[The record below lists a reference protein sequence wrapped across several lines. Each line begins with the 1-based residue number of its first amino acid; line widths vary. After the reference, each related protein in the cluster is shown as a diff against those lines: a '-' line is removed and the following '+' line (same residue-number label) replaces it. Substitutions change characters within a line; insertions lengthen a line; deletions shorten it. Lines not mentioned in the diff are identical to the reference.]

1 MTKKYLKKQD
11 LRDFL
16 RVIADSKHGY
26 IIKFV
31 NINDGEKEEGE
42 GDAQ

>member
-16 RVIADSKHGY
+16 RVVAESRFGY
-26 IIKFV
+26 TIKFV
-31 NINDGEKEEGE
+31 NINDGGDDEEE
-42 GDAQ
+42 AE